1 MNADQK
7 KRAQIA
13 IKKWWAADSSKSVLS
28 TGYEISELLQE
39 LVDAP
44 EALPATNPS
53 QISSS
58 AEPFGYFKAEPFGW
72 TDCAETDDGAIAL
85 YTAPP
90 AQSVPDGLHL
100 LISGAVYDFA
110 GFLTTRE
117 KTIQVGARVGADI
130 VVDLLKEWAALR
142 GLKLDDAAVLSWQE
156 WLSPT
161 PPEPPADVARDAER
175 WQMLPAFL
183 AEFQVPYLQ
192 LVDKIDAAIE
202 REILGGAYE

>member
-7 KRAQIA
+7 KRIA
-13 IKKWWAADSSKSVLS
+13 H
-28 TGYEISELLQE
+28 EISNWKNACNCRAVQLTGDRMAALLQE
-39 LVDAP
+39 LVDAQ

-90 AQSVPDGLHL
+90 VSDVEPVAYVTGVYGGHTTVAPIDAAQVL
-100 LISGAVYDFA
+100 
-110 GFLTTRE
+110 
-117 KTIQVGARVGADI
+117 RVGM
-130 VVDLLKEWAALR
+130 ALYT
-142 GLKLDDAAVLSWQE
+142 A
-156 WLSPT
+156 

-183 AEFQVPYLQ
+183 AEFQVPYLR

-202 REILGGAYE
+202 REILGGDA

>member
-1 MNADQK
+1 MNAEQK
-7 KRAQIA
+7 QQIEQA
-13 IKKWWAADSSKSVLS
+13 LRDWETDSSDMFS
-28 TGYEISELLQE
+28 YEETCEVFAALLQE

-44 EALPATNPS
+44 EP
-53 QISSS
+53 
-58 AEPFGYFKAEPFGW
+58 EPFGYFKAEPFGW

-100 LISGAVYDFA
+100 LISGAIYDFA
-110 GFLTTRE
+110 GFLTTQE
-117 KTIQVGARVGADI
+117 KTIQVGARVDASA
-130 VVDLLKEWAALR
+130 VVDMLKEWAALR

-175 WQMLPAFL
+175 LDWLLRKLPGVVL
-183 AEFQVPYLQ
+183 RYCVGVLSDTSDGKEFREA
-192 LVDKIDAAIE
+192 IDAALSE
-202 REILGGAYE
+202 KGQS